1 MCKWR
6 WGILKRRCTD
16 IRRIIMMYCRHSWSR
31 WKWITLL
38 EIKLIDKRKEI
49 ELIEICNI
57 LVIES
62 QVEVQND

>member
-1 MCKWR
+1 M
-6 WGILKRRCTD
+6 I
-16 IRRIIMMYCRHSWSR
+16 YCSHSWSW